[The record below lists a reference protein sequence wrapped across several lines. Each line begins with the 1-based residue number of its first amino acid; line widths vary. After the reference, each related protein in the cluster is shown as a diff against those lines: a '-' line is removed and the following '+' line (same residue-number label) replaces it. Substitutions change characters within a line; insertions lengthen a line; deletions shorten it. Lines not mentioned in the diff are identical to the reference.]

1 MNPFISYHLAT
12 SNNLPLYSQKLQE
25 YWLAGNGVFVR
36 SHRCELEVCLQ
47 TAQTHVAGLQSL
59 EPYFCLTV
67 PKVPSQVITDVI
79 NAASINTQQEI
90 LFYLG
95 VENNQWWCHTP
106 LQTASEAHVVS
117 LESSLKKSY
126 TDAVVEIHSHGN
138 LSAYPSTTDNQEE
151 KGKFRVFAIIGTL
164 NTTPTVYTR
173 IGIYNHFFPIDP
185 NLIFE
190 LPPQVKCLN

>member
-12 SNNLPLYSQKLQE
+12 SNNLPPYSQKLQE

-36 SHRCELEVCLQ
+36 SHRRELEVCLQ
-47 TAQTHVAGLQSL
+47 TVQTHVAGLQSL
-59 EPYFCLTV
+59 KPYFCLTV

-138 LSAYPSTTDNQEE
+138 LSAYPSITDNQEE

-164 NTTPTVYTR
+164 NTAPTVYTR

>member
-1 MNPFISYHLAT
+1 MNPFISYYLAT
-12 SNNLPLYSQKLQE
+12 SNNLPPYSQKLQE

-36 SHRCELEVCLQ
+36 SHRRELEVCLQ
-47 TAQTHVAGLQSL
+47 TTQTHVAGLQPL
-59 EPYFCLTV
+59 EPYFRLTV
-67 PKVPSQVITDVI
+67 PKVPSQVITDII
-79 NAASINTQQEI
+79 NAASINTYQEI

-138 LSAYPSTTDNQEE
+138 LSAYPSITDNQEE

-173 IGIYNHFFPIDP
+173 IGIYNHFFQINP